1 METSS
6 QQSQPSQQ
14 PSKETMEVG
23 KKLVELCKRGDNMK
37 AIDWL
42 YSENIESKEAATM
55 PGMPA
60 HMRGI
65 EAIRKKNMDW
75 DEQMEVHSMD
85 ASGPYPHGD
94 RFAVHYKMDVSERKS
109 GKRWQ
114 MEEVALY
121 TVANGKIVKEE
132 FFYTM

>member
-1 METSS
+1 
-6 QQSQPSQQ
+6 
-14 PSKETMEVG
+14 MEVG

-42 YSENIESKEAATM
+42 YAENIESQEAAAM

-60 HMRGI
+60 QMRGI
-65 EAIRKKNMDW
+65 EAIRKKNKEW
-75 DEQMEVHSMD
+75 IEQMEVHSMD
-85 ASGPYPHGD
+85 VAGPFPHGD
-94 RFAVHYKMDVSERKS
+94 RFAVHYKMDVSEKQS
-109 GKRWQ
+109 GKRYQ

-132 FFYTM
+132 FFYMM

>member
-1 METSS
+1 
-6 QQSQPSQQ
+6 
-14 PSKETMEVG
+14 MEVG

-42 YSENIESKEAATM
+42 YSENIESKEAASM

-60 HMRGI
+60 QMRGI
-65 EAIRKKNMDW
+65 EAIRKKNMEW

-85 ASGPYPHGD
+85 VSGPYPHGD
-94 RFAVHYKMDVSERKS
+94 RFAVHYKLDVSERKS

-121 TVANGKIVKEE
+121 TVSNGKIVKEE

>member
-42 YSENIESKEAATM
+42 YSENIESKEAASM

-60 HMRGI
+60 QMRGI
-65 EAIRKKNMDW
+65 EAIRKKNMEW

-85 ASGPYPHGD
+85 VSGPYPHGD
-94 RFAVHYKMDVSERKS
+94 RFAVHYKLDVSERKS

-121 TVANGKIVKEE
+121 TVSNGKIVKEE